1 MNTTTQDKPANESAQ
16 PVALPQRQRLE
27 RIVVESAIPVLDTA
41 MFDHMTRIAKIM
53 ASSNLVPAHLN
64 TGMSEGEAIANCFLV
79 TNQAVRWKMDPFA
92 VAQHTY
98 VLKGKL
104 GYEGKLVAAVINT
117 RPEIIKRLS
126 YRFEGERG
134 KGNRK
139 VIVSA
144 RIAGD
149 DIDKEVEGT
158 VDGWKTNND
167 QWKGDADQQLT
178 YRGAREWARRH
189 LPEAILGVW
198 GDDELEQF
206 ETSGRTVQ
214 GEQMAAPA
222 PTRGAAG
229 LSAALKSQA
238 AAATDASVVDTS
250 TDADQTAAPKKE
262 KPIGTVEQRDDVV
275 RQMKGCADAE
285 VLALARD
292 LANEYSWTAPDQQV
306 IDDAYAARRKELEG

>member
-1 MNTTTQDKPANESAQ
+1 MNTATERPAEVAQ
-16 PVALPQRQRLE
+16 LPAAQTRQRLE

-41 MFDHMTRIAKIM
+41 MFDHMTRIATIM
-53 ASSNLVPAHLN
+53 ASSGLVPAHLN
-64 TGMSEGEAIANCFLV
+64 IGMDKGEAIANCFLV

-126 YRFEGERG
+126 YRFEGEKG

-149 DIDKEVEGT
+149 DVDKEVEGT

-206 ETSGRTVQ
+206 ETTGRTVQ
-214 GEQMAAPA
+214 GEVQTQQPQ
-222 PTRGAAG
+222 PTRGVAG
-229 LSAALKSQA
+229 LNAALKNST
-238 AAATDASVVDTS
+238 ATDVADATVDDKASTPAKAAKPAGTLEQRDQYVKKFGDCKDAEILALVRDEANGYAW
-250 TDADQTAAPKKE
+250 TDADRE
-262 KPIGTVEQRDDVV
+262 VL
-275 RQMKGCADAE
+275 DAE
-285 VLALARD
+285 YSKHQDRLAGG
-292 LANEYSWTAPDQQV
+292 
-306 IDDAYAARRKELEG
+306 KG